1 MGSFLATLTANW
13 DIFSRGFLTTIELF
27 LVSATGSLLLGT
39 ALGAMRVSPVPVLRG
54 FGASYVNLIQTT
66 PLTLVFAFLVFAV
79 PKLDLSIDYFPS
91 ACVALVV
98 YTAAFVCEVVRSGV
112 NTVPAGQAEA
122 ARAIGM
128 TFHQL
133 LGLIVLPQAFR
144 AIVPP
149 LMSVQIAL
157 LKNTTIAAGFSVL
170 EAGAIPAYLSERGEN
185 QFATLIWI
193 TIGFLVLI
201 VPLAALQRVLERRWA
216 VTR

>member
-1 MGSFLATLTANW
+1 MRAFLETLTSNW
-13 DIFSRGFLTTIELF
+13 PIFQQGFLTTIKLF
-27 LVSATGSLLLGT
+27 LISAVGSMVLGT

-79 PKLDLSIDYFPS
+79 PKLDVNIDYFPS
-91 ACVALVV
+91 ACVALIV

-128 TFHQL
+128 TFRQV

-144 AIVPP
+144 NIVPP
-149 LMSVQIAL
+149 MMSVQIAL

-170 EAGAIPAYLSERGEN
+170 EAGALPDYLAERGEN
-185 QFATLIWI
+185 RFSTLLWI
-193 TIGFLVLI
+193 TVGFLILI
-201 VPLAALQRVLERRWA
+201 IPLVALQRALERRWA
-216 VTR
+216 VSR